1 MNDGRLLKDGR
12 LPASKTVS
20 ATDLE
25 DDEEEELLLLISG
38 MGMTQQV
45 EGGGTEYWVGEEVHE
60 CVSDLQ
66 RYVRRDDPGSM
77 RTHRALGTWR
87 TVQSH
92 LLPMLRAKA
101 NDHKLVFE
109 VLKLVVKLTMKPEQ
123 LGAKML
129 EQLREKKNPD
139 SIIGKH
145 MGELWAH
152 HRAYKKEFTK
162 EDTMGTLVR
171 LMARPLAKAE
181 GQRSEEET
189 QTIEL
194 VLALLLNL
202 LYTAPPDAKPPE
214 HWQINEALQDTVRLR
229 KLLVA
234 LHKEHGLDLLM
245 YITQQV
251 EDEHGS
257 SRFWNLTLLEI
268 FNSVLCAATPPRPNP
283 NLNPN
288 PNPSLQPS
296 P

>member
-66 RYVRRDDPGSM
+66 RYVRRDDPFSM

-129 EQLREKKNPD
+129 EKLRETKNPD
-139 SIIGKH
+139 SIIGKK

-214 HWQINEALQDTVRLR
+214 HSQINEALQDTVRLR

-268 FNSVLCAATPPRPNP
+268 FNSVLCAATPPRANP
-283 NLNPN
+283 NLNRN
-288 PNPSLQPS
+288 PNP
-296 P
+296 

>member
-66 RYVRRDDPGSM
+66 RYVRRDDPFSM

-139 SIIGKH
+139 SIIGKR

-214 HWQINEALQDTVRLR
+214 HSQINEALQDTVTLR

-268 FNSVLCAATPPRPNP
+268 FNSVLCAATPPRANP
-283 NLNPN
+283 NLNRN
-288 PNPSLQPS
+288 PNP
-296 P
+296 

>member
-1 MNDGRLLKDGR
+1 
-12 LPASKTVS
+12 
-20 ATDLE
+20 
-25 DDEEEELLLLISG
+25 
-38 MGMTQQV
+38 
-45 EGGGTEYWVGEEVHE
+45 
-60 CVSDLQ
+60 
-66 RYVRRDDPGSM
+66 
-77 RTHRALGTWR
+77 
-87 TVQSH
+87 
-92 LLPMLRAKA
+92 MLRAKA
-101 NDHKLVFE
+101 SDHKLVFE

-123 LGAKML
+123 LGVKMMD
-129 EQLREKKNPD
+129 QLREKKNPD
-139 SIIGKH
+139 SVIGKQ

-152 HRAYKKEFTK
+152 HRAYKKEFAK
-162 EDTMGTLVR
+162 ADTMGTLVR

-181 GQRSEEET
+181 SQRSEEET

-214 HWQINEALQDTVRLR
+214 HSQVNEALQDTVTLR

-268 FNSVLCAATPPRPNP
+268 FNSVLCAESASKLLAKPAATAPPH
-283 NLNPN
+283 L
-288 PNPSLQPS
+288 SLIHI
-296 P
+296 